1 MAKQSKKNLLMSSL
15 KKGKA
20 RLDQENPKVEVI
32 EEMATSIEKRVG
44 EDPAPEVQAE
54 APQAAKAVA
63 APEPVSIPAATP
75 EVVAAP
81 VEVPKPKTKT
91 RSSAPKRPVK
101 TVAKEEEPL
110 TPLSILLPEDL
121 QDEIKFHLLRTKEFR
136 FMKDYFAHL
145 VQLDLGM
152 ILGKKRPKVKRDKEL
167 DAEAKL
173 TQTTLY
179 FTEEVKLAMNIKV
192 LKERK
197 QLKSM
202 KHYIIELVKRDLGIV

>member
-20 RLDQENPKVEVI
+20 RLEQAPPKAEII
-32 EEMATSIEKRVG
+32 EEMASSIEKRV
-44 EDPAPEVQAE
+44 EENPTPETSTTEEPKAEQATISAE
-54 APQAAKAVA
+54 RE
-63 APEPVSIPAATP
+63 EPVATPQPIAPPIPKPKAKPAATKK
-75 EVVAAP
+75 
-81 VEVPKPKTKT
+81 VEKVEEKT
-91 RSSAPKRPVK
+91 
-101 TVAKEEEPL
+101 EESL
-110 TPLSILLPEDL
+110 SPLSILLPEDL
-121 QDEIKFHLLRTKEFR
+121 QDEIKFHLLKTKEFR

-152 ILGKKRPKVKRDKEL
+152 IRGKKRTRPKRTKEL
-167 DAEAKL
+167 DPHAKL

-192 LKERK
+192 LRERK

-202 KHYIIELVKRDLGIV
+202 KHYIIELVKRDLGIL

>member
-20 RLDQENPKVEVI
+20 RLEQEAPKAEVI

-44 EDPAPEVQAE
+44 EEPTPE
-54 APQAAKAVA
+54 APAEVEAVVQTPKTDTGQQATV
-63 APEPVSIPAATP
+63 PP
-75 EVVAAP
+75 AAP
-81 VEVPKPKTKT
+81 VTTPKPTPKVKAK
-91 RSSAPKRPVK
+91 APRKVEQMDE
-101 TVAKEEEPL
+101 KEEEPL
-110 TPLSILLPEDL
+110 SPLSILLPEDL
-121 QDEIKFHLLRTKEFR
+121 QDEIKFHLLKTKEFR

-152 ILGKKRPKVKRDKEL
+152 IRGKKRSRPKRTKEL
-167 DAEAKL
+167 DPDAKL

-192 LKERK
+192 LRERK

-202 KHYIIELVKRDLGIV
+202 KHYIIELVKRDLGIK